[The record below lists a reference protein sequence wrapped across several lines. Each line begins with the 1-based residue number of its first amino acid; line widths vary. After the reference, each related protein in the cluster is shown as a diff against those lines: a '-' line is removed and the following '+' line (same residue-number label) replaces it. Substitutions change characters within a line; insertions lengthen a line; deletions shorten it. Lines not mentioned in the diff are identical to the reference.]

1 LTGVGGPIAGWSIG
15 VPLLRRRR
23 RAHPAALWDSG
34 GAATTMPRSTAQLH
48 LAAGPMASTTAR
60 GGGPGLAMAA
70 SGDGLGRCGSFTARE
85 TSYYSGR
92 DVCEEEREYVGI
104 RILSPRPGFCD
115 SASEI
120 CWTEEQ

>member
-1 LTGVGGPIAGWSIG
+1 
-15 VPLLRRRR
+15 
-23 RAHPAALWDSG
+23 
-34 GAATTMPRSTAQLH
+34 
-48 LAAGPMASTTAR
+48 MASTAAS

-104 RILSPRPGFCD
+104 RILSPHPGFCD

>member
-1 LTGVGGPIAGWSIG
+1 
-15 VPLLRRRR
+15 
-23 RAHPAALWDSG
+23 
-34 GAATTMPRSTAQLH
+34 
-48 LAAGPMASTTAR
+48 MASTAAS

-104 RILSPRPGFCD
+104 RILSPRLGFCD